1 MNTIQKAT
9 TALVALV
16 ITFVGATLVT
26 APLALAD
33 VHHASSHQAM
43 TASYAVANS
52 QSL

>member
-9 TALVALV
+9 TAFVALL

-33 VHHASSHQAM
+33 VHQASSHQTVSA
-43 TASYAVANS
+43 AHAVLSSRAA
-52 QSL
+52 